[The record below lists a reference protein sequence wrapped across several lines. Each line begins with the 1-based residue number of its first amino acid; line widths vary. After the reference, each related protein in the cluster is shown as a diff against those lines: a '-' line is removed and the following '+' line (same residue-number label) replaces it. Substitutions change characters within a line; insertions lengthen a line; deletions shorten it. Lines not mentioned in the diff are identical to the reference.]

1 MIKIILTSL
10 FILSYSFSNEISGVT
25 YFEYSEDV
33 FSISR
38 TYFTYKKTISDE
50 LSFVLQT
57 DIGKVGDDDRSTVYL
72 KKAGHFKIFDE
83 VASEFLSEENLPALE
98 CVLIPKPGPVHD
110 AVVQIEAI
118 GFRN

>member
-1 MIKIILTSL
+1 MLSENAEKANSSLDDLVKI
-10 FILSYSFSNEISGVT
+10 
-25 YFEYSEDV
+25 
-33 FSISR
+33 
-38 TYFTYKKTISDE
+38 
-50 LSFVLQT
+50 
-57 DIGKVGDDDRSTVYL
+57 TVYL

>member
-1 MIKIILTSL
+1 MMFQSFNDFCFTPAELGKILENHEGHPSL
-10 FILSYSFSNEISGVT
+10 VCQCWAAFDLLSENAEKANSS
-25 YFEYSEDV
+25 
-33 FSISR
+33 
-38 TYFTYKKTISDE
+38 
-50 LSFVLQT
+50 L
-57 DIGKVGDDDRSTVYL
+57 DDLVKITVYL

-110 AVVQIEAI
+110 AAVQIEAI